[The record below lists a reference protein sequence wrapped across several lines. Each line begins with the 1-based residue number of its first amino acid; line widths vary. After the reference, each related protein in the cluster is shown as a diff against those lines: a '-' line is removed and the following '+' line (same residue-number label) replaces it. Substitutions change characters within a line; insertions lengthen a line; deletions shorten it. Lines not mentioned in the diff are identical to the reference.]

1 MWVYVLITLFEKDR
15 KIKPFVQ
22 VQTQSCVGA
31 MNRVWK
37 FFDAAHVLI
46 DTYKQGLL
54 PSCEEVMSFCIPLV
68 FEVALLIFNF
78 WLME

>member
-1 MWVYVLITLFEKDR
+1 
-15 KIKPFVQ
+15 
-22 VQTQSCVGA
+22 